1 MKFQEWGFTTMDSA
15 KDNNQFDILK
25 RVFKYILPYK
35 GRLAGGVI
43 SMLVHAFLTVF
54 FVRVFQGLL
63 ETIIS
68 DINLGR
74 EGMIQLSLVAGM
86 MILVYF
92 LKGIAYYGKSYL
104 VAYVSQKSVRD
115 IRNDLYSHLHNL
127 SLNFYSQNKTGDIL
141 SRVTNDV
148 QQLESSMISTTVGS
162 IDKVFTLVGGIL
174 YLVYLNYRLT
184 IFLIVI
190 LPLITYVI
198 TKFNYKLKKV
208 SRRVQIKIAD
218 VSDVLQE
225 TLSAVRVVKSFG
237 REEYEFERFSS
248 ENQAN
253 FRAKMKKSQYGAI
266 LTPLVEF
273 LAAISFTAILWYG
286 GYEVM
291 QGRMSASE
299 LIAFFTLLLTIS
311 EPLRS
316 ITKLSK
322 RLQQLFASAER
333 VFEIMDTESELRE
346 DDENKIE
353 LKDVEGEVVYDNVSF
368 AYNRNE
374 VVLRDINLTARPGE
388 VVALVGHSGAGKTTM
403 VDLIPRFFD
412 PIEGRMRLDGH
423 DLKDLKIDS
432 LRDFIGIVPQ
442 ETILFSGT
450 LRDNIAYGDLN
461 ADDEAIQKAAEAAN
475 AHDFIM
481 NFPDGYDTVVGERG
495 VGLSGGQKQ
504 RISIARAILKNPKI
518 LILDEATSSLDS
530 ESEALV
536 QEALEHLM
544 ENRTTF
550 IIAHRLS
557 TIKNADKIVVVE
569 QGEIMEMGSHQEL
582 LKKQGKYASLYRGQ
596 FIEAPEV

>member
-1 MKFQEWGFTTMDSA
+1 MDSLQN
-15 KDNNQFDILK
+15 KSDTIDLLK
-25 RVFKYILPYK
+25 RIFAYILPYK
-35 GRLAGGVI
+35 GRLAAGVF

-54 FVRVFQGLL
+54 FVKVFQDLL

-68 DINLGR
+68 DIDMGR

-92 LKGIAYYGKSYL
+92 LKGVSYYGKTYL
-104 VAYVSQKSVRD
+104 VSYVSQKTIRD
-115 IRNDLYSHLHNL
+115 MRDDLYAHLHNL
-127 SLNFYSQNKTGDIL
+127 SLSFYSKNKTGDIL

-148 QQLESSMISTTVGS
+148 QQLESSMIKTTVGS

-184 IFLIVI
+184 IFLIII
-190 LPLITYVI
+190 LPFITYVI

-237 REEYEFERFSS
+237 REEYEFERFST

-253 FRAKMKKSQYGAI
+253 FRAKMKKTQYGAI

-291 QGRMSASE
+291 QGRMTAAE

-311 EPLRS
+311 EPLRA

-322 RLQQLFASAER
+322 RMQQLFASAER

-353 LKDVEGEVVYDNVSF
+353 LKEVEGEVVYDNVSF
-368 AYNRNE
+368 AYNRDE
-374 VVLRDINLTARPGE
+374 VVLKKINLTARPGE
-388 VVALVGHSGAGKTTM
+388 IIALVGHSGAGKTTM

-412 PIEGRMRLDGH
+412 PIDGRMRLDGH
-423 DLKDLKIDS
+423 DLRDLKIDS
-432 LRDFIGIVPQ
+432 LRNFIGIVPQ

-450 LRDNIAYGDLN
+450 LRDNIAYGDLE
-461 ADDEAIQKAAEAAN
+461 AEDEAIEEAAKAAN
-475 AHDFIM
+475 AHNFIM
-481 NFPDGYDTVVGERG
+481 NFPDGYDTIVGERG
-495 VGLSGGQKQ
+495 VGISGGQKQ

-557 TIKNADKIVVVE
+557 TIKNADKIVVLE
-569 QGEIMEMGSHQEL
+569 EGEIVEVGSHKRL
-582 LKKQGKYASLYRGQ
+582 LEKQGKYASLYQGQ
-596 FIEAPEV
+596 FIEK

>member
-1 MKFQEWGFTTMDSA
+1 
-15 KDNNQFDILK
+15 
-25 RVFKYILPYK
+25 
-35 GRLAGGVI
+35 
-43 SMLVHAFLTVF
+43 
-54 FVRVFQGLL
+54 
-63 ETIIS
+63 
-68 DINLGR
+68 
-74 EGMIQLSLVAGM
+74 
-86 MILVYF
+86 
-92 LKGIAYYGKSYL
+92 
-104 VAYVSQKSVRD
+104 
-115 IRNDLYSHLHNL
+115 
-127 SLNFYSQNKTGDIL
+127 
-141 SRVTNDV
+141 
-148 QQLESSMISTTVGS
+148 
-162 IDKVFTLVGGIL
+162 
-174 YLVYLNYRLT
+174 
-184 IFLIVI
+184 
-190 LPLITYVI
+190 
-198 TKFNYKLKKV
+198 
-208 SRRVQIKIAD
+208 
-218 VSDVLQE
+218 
-225 TLSAVRVVKSFG
+225 
-237 REEYEFERFSS
+237 
-248 ENQAN
+248 
-253 FRAKMKKSQYGAI
+253 
-266 LTPLVEF
+266 
-273 LAAISFTAILWYG
+273 
-286 GYEVM
+286 M

-353 LKDVEGEVVYDNVSF
+353 LTDVEGEVVYDNVTF

-374 VVLRDINLTARPGE
+374 VVLKNINLKAEPGE

-412 PIEGRMRLDGH
+412 PIEGRMRVDGH
-423 DLKDLKIDS
+423 DLKDVKIDS

-442 ETILFSGT
+442 ETILFSGS
-450 LRDNIAYGDLN
+450 LRDNIAYGDLE
-461 ADDEAIQKAAEAAN
+461 ADQEAIQAAAEAAN

-481 NFPDGYDTVVGERG
+481 AFPDGYDTMVGERG

-544 ENRTTF
+544 QNRTTF

-557 TIKNADKIVVVE
+557 TIRNADKIVVVE

-582 LKKQGKYASLYRGQ
+582 LKKQGKYASLYKGQ
-596 FIEAPEV
+596 FIEDPNA

>member
-1 MKFQEWGFTTMDSA
+1 
-15 KDNNQFDILK
+15 
-25 RVFKYILPYK
+25 
-35 GRLAGGVI
+35 
-43 SMLVHAFLTVF
+43 
-54 FVRVFQGLL
+54 
-63 ETIIS
+63 
-68 DINLGR
+68 
-74 EGMIQLSLVAGM
+74 MIQLSLVAGM

-92 LKGIAYYGKSYL
+92 LKGVAYYGKTYL
-104 VAYVSQKSVRD
+104 VSYVSQRSIKDMRD
-115 IRNDLYSHLHNL
+115 DLYSHLHNL
-127 SLNFYSQNKTGDIL
+127 SLSFYSKNKTGDIL

-148 QQLESSMISTTVGS
+148 QNLESSMINTTVGS
-162 IDKVFTLVGGIL
+162 IDKVFTLIGGIV

-184 IFLIVI
+184 IFLIII
-190 LPLITYVI
+190 LPFITYVI
-198 TKFNYKLKKV
+198 VKFNYKLKKV

-237 REEYEFERFSS
+237 REEYEFERFST

-253 FRAKMKKSQYGAI
+253 FRAKMKKTQYGAI

-353 LKDVEGEVVYDNVSF
+353 LTDVEGEVVYDNVTF

-374 VVLRDINLTARPGE
+374 VVLKNINLKAEPGE

-412 PIEGRMRLDGH
+412 PIEGRMRVDGH
-423 DLKDLKIDS
+423 DLKDVKIDS

-442 ETILFSGT
+442 ETILFSGS
-450 LRDNIAYGDLN
+450 LRDNIAYGDLE
-461 ADDEAIQKAAEAAN
+461 ADQEAIQAAAEAAN

-481 NFPDGYDTVVGERG
+481 AFPDGYDTMVGERG

-544 ENRTTF
+544 QNRTTF

-557 TIKNADKIVVVE
+557 TIRNADKIVVVE

-582 LKKQGKYASLYRGQ
+582 LKKQGKYASLYKGQ
-596 FIEAPEV
+596 FIEDPNA

>member
-1 MKFQEWGFTTMDSA
+1 
-15 KDNNQFDILK
+15 
-25 RVFKYILPYK
+25 V
-35 GRLAGGVI
+35 
-43 SMLVHAFLTVF
+43 
-54 FVRVFQGLL
+54 
-63 ETIIS
+63 
-68 DINLGR
+68 
-74 EGMIQLSLVAGM
+74 
-86 MILVYF
+86 VYF
-92 LKGIAYYGKSYL
+92 LKGVSYYGKTYL
-104 VAYVSQKSVRD
+104 VSYVSQKSIKDMRD
-115 IRNDLYSHLHNL
+115 DLYSHLHNL
-127 SLNFYSQNKTGDIL
+127 SLSFYSKNKTGDIL

-148 QQLESSMISTTVGS
+148 QQLESSMINTTVGT
-162 IDKVFTLVGGIL
+162 IDKVFTLIGGII
-174 YLVYLNYRLT
+174 YLIYLNYRLT
-184 IFLIVI
+184 IFLVI
-190 LPLITYVI
+190 MLPLITYVI

-237 REEYEFERFSS
+237 REEYEFDRFSS

-253 FRAKMKKSQYGAI
+253 FRAKMKKTQYGAI

-291 QGRMSASE
+291 QGRMTASE

-311 EPLRS
+311 DPLRS

-322 RLQQLFASAER
+322 RLQNLFASAER

-353 LKDVEGEVVYDNVSF
+353 LEEVEGEVVYDNVSF
-368 AYNRNE
+368 AYNEDE
-374 VVLRDINLTARPGE
+374 VVLKNINLTAKPGE

-412 PIEGRMRLDGH
+412 PFAGRMRLDGH

-432 LRDFIGIVPQ
+432 LREFIGIVPQ
-442 ETILFSGT
+442 ETILFSGS
-450 LRDNIAYGDLN
+450 LKENIAYGDLD
-461 ADDEAIQKAAEAAN
+461 AGEEAIQKAAQAAN
-475 AHDFIM
+475 AHEFIM
-481 NFPDGYDTVVGERG
+481 NFPNGYDTMVGERG

-504 RISIARAILKNPKI
+504 RISIARAILKNPRI

-544 ENRTTF
+544 QNRTTF

-582 LKKQGKYASLYRGQ
+582 LAKQGKYASLYQGQ
-596 FIEAPEV
+596 FIEDPNA

>member
-1 MKFQEWGFTTMDSA
+1 MDSA
-15 KDNNQFDILK
+15 QENNQIEILK
-25 RVFKYILPYK
+25 RVFKYVLPYK

-68 DINLGR
+68 DINMGR

-86 MILVYF
+86 MIVVYF
-92 LKGIAYYGKSYL
+92 LKGVAYYGKTYL
-104 VAYVSQKSVRD
+104 VSYVSQKSIRD
-115 IRNDLYSHLHNL
+115 IRDDLYSHLHNL
-127 SLNFYSQNKTGDIL
+127 SLSFYSKNKTGDIL

-148 QQLESSMISTTVGS
+148 QQLEGAIIKTTVGS
-162 IDKVFTLVGGIL
+162 IDKVFTLIGGII

-184 IFLIVI
+184 IFLIII
-190 LPLITYVI
+190 LPFITYVI

-253 FRAKMKKSQYGAI
+253 FKAKMKKTQYGAM
-266 LTPLVEF
+266 LTPIVEF

-311 EPLRS
+311 EPLRA

-322 RLQQLFASAER
+322 RLQNLFASAER

-353 LKDVEGEVVYDNVSF
+353 LKEVEGEVVYDNVSF
-368 AYNRNE
+368 AYNRDE
-374 VVLRDINLTARPGE
+374 IVLKNINLTANPGE
-388 VVALVGHSGAGKTTM
+388 IVALVGHSGAGKTTM

-432 LRDFIGIVPQ
+432 LRNFIGIVPQ

-450 LRDNIAYGDLN
+450 LRDNIAYGDLQ
-461 ADDEAIQKAAEAAN
+461 ADDEAIKKAAEAAN
-475 AHDFIM
+475 AHGFIM
-481 NFPDGYDTVVGERG
+481 DFPDGYDTMVGERG

-504 RISIARAILKNPKI
+504 RISIARAILKDPRI

-569 QGEIMEMGSHQEL
+569 RGEIMEMGSHREL
-582 LKKQGKYASLYRGQ
+582 LEKQGKYASLYQGQ
-596 FIEAPEV
+596 FIEDPNA

>member
-1 MKFQEWGFTTMDSA
+1 MDSA
-15 KDNNQFDILK
+15 KGNNEIEILK
-25 RVFKYILPYK
+25 RVFKYLLPYK
-35 GRLAGGVI
+35 GRMAGGVI
-43 SMLVHAFLTVF
+43 SMLVHAFLTIF

-68 DINLGR
+68 DIDMGR

-92 LKGIAYYGKSYL
+92 LKGVAYYGKTYL
-104 VAYVSQKSVRD
+104 VSYVSQRSIKDMRD
-115 IRNDLYSHLHNL
+115 DLYSHLHNL
-127 SLNFYSQNKTGDIL
+127 SLSFYSKNKTGDIL

-148 QQLESSMISTTVGS
+148 QNLESSMINTTVGS
-162 IDKVFTLVGGIL
+162 IDKVFTLIGGIV

-184 IFLIVI
+184 IFLIII
-190 LPLITYVI
+190 LPFITYVI
-198 TKFNYKLKKV
+198 VKFNYKLKKV

-237 REEYEFERFSS
+237 REEYEFERFST

-253 FRAKMKKSQYGAI
+253 FRAKMKKTQYGAI

-333 VFEIMDTESELRE
+333 VFEIMDTESEMRE

-353 LKDVEGEVVYDNVSF
+353 LTDIEGEVVYDNVTF
-368 AYNRNE
+368 AYNRDE
-374 VVLRDINLTARPGE
+374 IVLKDISLTAEPGE

-412 PIEGRMRLDGH
+412 PIKGRMRVDGH
-423 DLKDLKIDS
+423 DLKDVKIDS

-442 ETILFSGT
+442 ETILFSGS
-450 LRDNIAYGDLN
+450 LRDNIAYGDLE
-461 ADDEAIQKAAEAAN
+461 ADEEAIQAAAKAAN

-481 NFPDGYDTVVGERG
+481 AFPDGYDTIVGERG

-557 TIKNADKIVVVE
+557 TIRNADKIVVVE

-582 LKKQGKYASLYRGQ
+582 LKKQGKYASLYKGQ
-596 FIEAPEV
+596 FIEDPNA

>member
-1 MKFQEWGFTTMDSA
+1 MDSLQN
-15 KDNNQFDILK
+15 KSDTIDLLK
-25 RVFKYILPYK
+25 RIFAYILPYK
-35 GRLAGGVI
+35 GRLAAGVF

-54 FVRVFQGLL
+54 FVKVFQDLL

-68 DINLGR
+68 DIDMGR

-92 LKGIAYYGKSYL
+92 LKGVSYYGKTYL
-104 VAYVSQKSVRD
+104 VSYVSQKTIRD
-115 IRNDLYSHLHNL
+115 MRDDLYAHLHNL
-127 SLNFYSQNKTGDIL
+127 SLSFYSKNKTGDIL

-148 QQLESSMISTTVGS
+148 QQLESSMIKTTVGS

-184 IFLIVI
+184 IFLIII
-190 LPLITYVI
+190 LPFITYVI

-237 REEYEFERFSS
+237 REEYEFERFST

-253 FRAKMKKSQYGAI
+253 FRAKMKKTQYGAI

-291 QGRMSASE
+291 QGRMTAAE

-311 EPLRS
+311 EPLRA

-322 RLQQLFASAER
+322 RMQQLFASAER

-353 LKDVEGEVVYDNVSF
+353 LKEVEGEVVYDNVSF
-368 AYNRNE
+368 AYNRDE
-374 VVLRDINLTARPGE
+374 VVLKKINLTARPGE
-388 VVALVGHSGAGKTTM
+388 IIALVGHSGAGKTTM

-412 PIEGRMRLDGH
+412 PIDGRMRLDGH

-432 LRDFIGIVPQ
+432 LRNFIGIVPQ

-450 LRDNIAYGDLN
+450 LRDNIAYGDLE
-461 ADDEAIQKAAEAAN
+461 AEDEAIEEAAKAAN
-475 AHDFIM
+475 AHNFIM
-481 NFPDGYDTVVGERG
+481 NFPDGYDTIVGERG
-495 VGLSGGQKQ
+495 VGISGGQKQ

-557 TIKNADKIVVVE
+557 TIKNADKIVVLE
-569 QGEIMEMGSHQEL
+569 EGEIVEVGSHKRL
-582 LKKQGKYASLYRGQ
+582 LEKQGKYASLYQGQ
-596 FIEAPEV
+596 FIEK

>member
-1 MKFQEWGFTTMDSA
+1 MDSA
-15 KDNNQFDILK
+15 QANKNQDNNQFEILK
-25 RVFKYILPYK
+25 RVFKYVLPYK

-43 SMLVHAFLTVF
+43 SMLAHAFLTVF

-68 DINLGR
+68 DIDMGR
-74 EGMIQLSLVAGM
+74 EGMIQLSLVAAM
-86 MILVYF
+86 MIVVYF
-92 LKGIAYYGKSYL
+92 LKGVAYYGKSYL
-104 VAYVSQKSVRD
+104 VAYVSQKSIRD
-115 IRNDLYSHLHNL
+115 MRNDLYSHLHNL
-127 SLNFYSQNKTGDIL
+127 SLSFYSKNKTGDIL

-148 QQLESSMISTTVGS
+148 KQLESSMIKTTVGS
-162 IDKVFTLVGGIL
+162 IDKVFTLIGGII

-184 IFLIVI
+184 IFLIII
-190 LPLITYVI
+190 LPVITYVI

-237 REEYEFERFSS
+237 REEYEYQRFSN

-253 FRAKMKKSQYGAI
+253 FRAKMKKTQYGSI

-291 QGRMSASE
+291 QGRMRASE
-299 LIAFFTLLLTIS
+299 LIAFFTLLLTIT

-346 DDENKIE
+346 DDENKIDLQE
-353 LKDVEGEVVYDNVSF
+353 VEGEIVYDDINF
-368 AYNRNE
+368 AYNEDE
-374 VVLRDINLTARPGE
+374 VVLKNINLKAEPGE

-412 PIEGRMRLDGH
+412 PISGRMLLDGH
-423 DLKDLKIDS
+423 NLQDLKIDS

-442 ETILFSGT
+442 ETILFSGS
-450 LRDNIAYGDLN
+450 LRDNIAYGDLD
-461 ADDEAIQKAAEAAN
+461 AEDEQIKKAAKAAN
-475 AHDFIM
+475 AHQFIM
-481 NFPDGYDTVVGERG
+481 GFKNGYDTVVGERG

-504 RISIARAILKNPKI
+504 RISIARAILKDPKI

-536 QEALEHLM
+536 QEALDHLM

-557 TIKNADKIVVVE
+557 TIQNADKIVVLE
-569 QGEIMEMGSHQEL
+569 QGEIVEVGSHQKL
-582 LKKQGKYASLYRGQ
+582 LKENGKYASLYNGQ
-596 FIEAPEV
+596 FIENPNK

>member
-1 MKFQEWGFTTMDSA
+1 MDSA
-15 KDNNQFDILK
+15 KGNNEIEILK
-25 RVFKYILPYK
+25 RVFKYLLPYK

-68 DINLGR
+68 DINMGR
-74 EGMIQLSLVAGM
+74 EGMIQLSLVAAM

-92 LKGIAYYGKSYL
+92 LKGVAYFGKTYL
-104 VAYVSQKSVRD
+104 VSYVSQRSIKDMRD
-115 IRNDLYSHLHNL
+115 DLYSHLQNL
-127 SLNFYSQNKTGDIL
+127 SLSFYSKNKTGDIL

-148 QQLESSMISTTVGS
+148 QNLESSMIKTTVGS
-162 IDKVFTLVGGIL
+162 IDKVFTLIGGIL

-184 IFLIVI
+184 IFLIII

-237 REEYEFERFSS
+237 REEYEFERFST

-253 FRAKMKKSQYGAI
+253 FRAKMKKTQYGAI

-333 VFEIMDTESELRE
+333 VFEIMDTESEMRE

-353 LKDVEGEVVYDNVSF
+353 LTDVEGEVVYDNVSF
-368 AYNRNE
+368 AYNRDE
-374 VVLRDINLTARPGE
+374 IVLKNINLTAEPGE

-442 ETILFSGT
+442 ETILFSGS
-450 LRDNIAYGDLN
+450 LRDNIAYGDLE
-461 ADDEAIQKAAEAAN
+461 ADEEAIQAAAKAAN

-481 NFPDGYDTVVGERG
+481 SFPDCYDTMVGERG

-557 TIKNADKIVVVE
+557 TIRNADKIVVVE
-569 QGEIMEMGSHQEL
+569 QGKIMEVGSHQEL
-582 LKKQGKYASLYRGQ
+582 LKKQGKYASLYKGQ
-596 FIEAPEV
+596 FIEDPNA

>member
-1 MKFQEWGFTTMDSA
+1 MDSA
-15 KDNNQFDILK
+15 KGNNEIEILK
-25 RVFKYILPYK
+25 RVFKYLLPYK
-35 GRLAGGVI
+35 GRMAGGVI
-43 SMLVHAFLTVF
+43 SMLVHAFLTIF

-68 DINLGR
+68 DIDMGR

-92 LKGIAYYGKSYL
+92 LKGVAYYGKTYL
-104 VAYVSQKSVRD
+104 VSYVSQRSIKDMRD
-115 IRNDLYSHLHNL
+115 DLYSHLHNL
-127 SLNFYSQNKTGDIL
+127 SLSFYSKNKTGDIL

-148 QQLESSMISTTVGS
+148 QNLESSMINTTVGS
-162 IDKVFTLVGGIL
+162 IDKVFTLIGGIV

-184 IFLIVI
+184 IFLIII
-190 LPLITYVI
+190 LPFITYVI
-198 TKFNYKLKKV
+198 VKFNYKLKKV

-237 REEYEFERFSS
+237 REEYEFERFST

-253 FRAKMKKSQYGAI
+253 FRAKMKKTQYGAI

-353 LKDVEGEVVYDNVSF
+353 LTDVEGEVVYDNVTF

-374 VVLRDINLTARPGE
+374 VVLKNINLKAEPGE

-412 PIEGRMRLDGH
+412 PIEGRMRVDGH
-423 DLKDLKIDS
+423 DLRDVKIDS

-442 ETILFSGT
+442 ETILFSGS
-450 LRDNIAYGDLN
+450 LRDNIAYGDLE
-461 ADDEAIQKAAEAAN
+461 ADQEAIQAAAEAAN

-481 NFPDGYDTVVGERG
+481 AFPDGYDTMVGERG

-544 ENRTTF
+544 QNRTTF

-557 TIKNADKIVVVE
+557 TIRNADKIVVVE

-582 LKKQGKYASLYRGQ
+582 LKKQGKYASLYKGQ
-596 FIEAPEV
+596 FIEDPNA

>member
-1 MKFQEWGFTTMDSA
+1 MDSA

-68 DINLGR
+68 DINMGR

-86 MILVYF
+86 MIVVYF
-92 LKGIAYYGKSYL
+92 LKGVSYYGKTYL
-104 VAYVSQKSVRD
+104 VSYVSQKSIKDMRD
-115 IRNDLYSHLHNL
+115 DLYSHLHNL
-127 SLNFYSQNKTGDIL
+127 SLSFYSKNKTGDIL

-148 QQLESSMISTTVGS
+148 QQLESSMINTTVGT
-162 IDKVFTLVGGIL
+162 IDKVFTLIGGII
-174 YLVYLNYRLT
+174 YLIYLNYRLT
-184 IFLIVI
+184 IFLVI
-190 LPLITYVI
+190 MLPLITYVI

-237 REEYEFERFSS
+237 REEYEFDRFSS

-253 FRAKMKKSQYGAI
+253 FRAKMKKTQYGAI

-291 QGRMSASE
+291 QGRMTASE

-311 EPLRS
+311 DPLRS

-322 RLQQLFASAER
+322 RLQNLFASAER

-353 LKDVEGEVVYDNVSF
+353 LEEVEGEVVYDNVSF
-368 AYNRNE
+368 AYNEDE
-374 VVLRDINLTARPGE
+374 VVLKNINLTAKPGE

-412 PIEGRMRLDGH
+412 PFAGRMRLDGH

-432 LRDFIGIVPQ
+432 LREFIGIVPQ
-442 ETILFSGT
+442 ETILFSGS
-450 LRDNIAYGDLN
+450 LKENIAYGDLD
-461 ADDEAIQKAAEAAN
+461 AGEEAIQKAAQAAN
-475 AHDFIM
+475 AHEFIM
-481 NFPDGYDTVVGERG
+481 NFPNGYDTMVGERG

-504 RISIARAILKNPKI
+504 RISIARAILKNPRI

-544 ENRTTF
+544 QNRTTF

-582 LKKQGKYASLYRGQ
+582 LAKQGKYASLYQGQ
-596 FIEAPEV
+596 FIEDPNA

>member
-1 MKFQEWGFTTMDSA
+1 MDSA
-15 KDNNQFDILK
+15 KGNNEIEILK
-25 RVFKYILPYK
+25 RVFKYLLPYK
-35 GRLAGGVI
+35 GRMAGGVI
-43 SMLVHAFLTVF
+43 SMLVHAFLTIF

-68 DINLGR
+68 DIDMGR

-92 LKGIAYYGKSYL
+92 LKGVAYYGKTYL
-104 VAYVSQKSVRD
+104 VSYVSQRSIKDMRD
-115 IRNDLYSHLHNL
+115 DLYSHLHNL
-127 SLNFYSQNKTGDIL
+127 SLSFYSKNKTGDIL

-148 QQLESSMISTTVGS
+148 QNLESSMINTTVGS
-162 IDKVFTLVGGIL
+162 IDKVFTLIGGIV

-184 IFLIVI
+184 IFLIII
-190 LPLITYVI
+190 LPFITYVI
-198 TKFNYKLKKV
+198 VKFNYKLKKV

-237 REEYEFERFSS
+237 REEYEFERFST

-253 FRAKMKKSQYGAI
+253 FRAKMKKTQYGAI

-353 LKDVEGEVVYDNVSF
+353 LTDVEGEVVYDNVTF

-374 VVLRDINLTARPGE
+374 VVLKNINLKAEPGE

-412 PIEGRMRLDGH
+412 PIEGRMRVDGH
-423 DLKDLKIDS
+423 DLRDVKIDS

-442 ETILFSGT
+442 ETILFSGS
-450 LRDNIAYGDLN
+450 LRDNIAYGDLE
-461 ADDEAIQKAAEAAN
+461 ADQEAIQAAAEAAN

-481 NFPDGYDTVVGERG
+481 AFPDGYDTMVGERG

-530 ESEALV
+530 ESESLV

-544 ENRTTF
+544 QNRTTF

-557 TIKNADKIVVVE
+557 TIRNADKIVVVE

-582 LKKQGKYASLYRGQ
+582 LKKQGKYASLYKGQ
-596 FIEAPEV
+596 FIEDPNA

>member
-1 MKFQEWGFTTMDSA
+1 MDSA
-15 KDNNQFDILK
+15 KGNNEIELLK
-25 RVFKYILPYK
+25 RVFKYLLPYK

-68 DINLGR
+68 DINMGR

-92 LKGIAYYGKSYL
+92 LKGVSYYGKTYL
-104 VAYVSQKSVRD
+104 VSYVSQRSIKDMRD
-115 IRNDLYSHLHNL
+115 DLYSHLHNL
-127 SLNFYSQNKTGDIL
+127 SLSFYSKNKTGDIL

-148 QQLESSMISTTVGS
+148 QNLESSMIKTTVGS
-162 IDKVFTLVGGIL
+162 IDKVFTLIGGIL

-184 IFLIVI
+184 IFLIII
-190 LPLITYVI
+190 LPFITYVI

-253 FRAKMKKSQYGAI
+253 FRAKMKKTQYGAI

-291 QGRMSASE
+291 QGRMTASE

-333 VFEIMDTESELRE
+333 VFEIMDTECELRE

-353 LKDVEGEVVYDNVSF
+353 LNSVEGEVVYDNVSF
-368 AYNRNE
+368 AYNENE
-374 VVLRDINLTARPGE
+374 VVLQNINLTAKPGE

-412 PIEGRMRLDGH
+412 PIEGRMRVDGH
-423 DLKDLKIDS
+423 DLKDVKIDS
-432 LRDFIGIVPQ
+432 LRNFIGIVPQ
-442 ETILFSGT
+442 ETILFSGS
-450 LRDNIAYGDLN
+450 LRDNIAYGDLD
-461 ADDEAIQKAAEAAN
+461 AEDEAIKKAAEAAN
-475 AHDFIM
+475 AHQFIM
-481 NFPDGYDTVVGERG
+481 GFPDGYETVVGERG

-504 RISIARAILKNPKI
+504 RISIARAILKNPRI

-544 ENRTTF
+544 EDRTTF

-557 TIKNADKIVVVE
+557 TIRNADKIVVVE
-569 QGEIMEMGSHQEL
+569 QGEIMEMGNHQEL
-582 LKKQGKYASLYRGQ
+582 LQKQGKYASLYQGQ
-596 FIEAPEV
+596 FIEDPNA

>member
-1 MKFQEWGFTTMDSA
+1 MDSA
-15 KDNNQFDILK
+15 KDNNQIELLK
-25 RVFKYILPYK
+25 RVFKYVLPYK

-68 DINLGR
+68 DINMGR

-86 MILVYF
+86 MIVVYF
-92 LKGIAYYGKSYL
+92 LKGVSYYGKTYL
-104 VAYVSQKSVRD
+104 VSYVSQKSIKDMRD
-115 IRNDLYSHLHNL
+115 DLYSHLHNL
-127 SLNFYSQNKTGDIL
+127 SLSFYSKNKTGDIL

-148 QQLESSMISTTVGS
+148 QQLESSMINTTVGT
-162 IDKVFTLVGGIL
+162 IDKVFTLIGGII
-174 YLVYLNYRLT
+174 YLIYLNYRLT
-184 IFLIVI
+184 IFLVI
-190 LPLITYVI
+190 MLPLITYVI

-237 REEYEFERFSS
+237 REEYEFDRFSS

-253 FRAKMKKSQYGAI
+253 FRAKMKKTQYGAI

-291 QGRMSASE
+291 QGRMTASE

-311 EPLRS
+311 DPLRS

-322 RLQQLFASAER
+322 RLQNLFASAER

-353 LKDVEGEVVYDNVSF
+353 LEEVEGEVVYDNVSF
-368 AYNRNE
+368 AYNEDE
-374 VVLRDINLTARPGE
+374 VVLKNINLTAKPGE

-412 PIEGRMRLDGH
+412 PFAGRMRLDGH

-432 LRDFIGIVPQ
+432 LREFIGIVPQ
-442 ETILFSGT
+442 ETILFSGS
-450 LRDNIAYGDLN
+450 LKENIAYGDLD
-461 ADDEAIQKAAEAAN
+461 AGEEAIQKAAQAAN
-475 AHDFIM
+475 AHEFIM
-481 NFPDGYDTVVGERG
+481 NFPNGYDTMVGERG

-504 RISIARAILKNPKI
+504 RISIARAILKNPRI

-582 LKKQGKYASLYRGQ
+582 LAKQGKYASLYQGQ
-596 FIEAPEV
+596 FIEDPNA

>member
-1 MKFQEWGFTTMDSA
+1 MDSA
-15 KDNNQFDILK
+15 KDSNQFELLK
-25 RVFKYILPYK
+25 RVFKYVLPYK

-68 DINLGR
+68 DINMGR

-92 LKGIAYYGKSYL
+92 LKGVSYYGKTYL
-104 VAYVSQKSVRD
+104 VSYVSQKSIRD
-115 IRNDLYSHLHNL
+115 IRDDLYSHLHNL
-127 SLNFYSQNKTGDIL
+127 SLSFYSKNKTGDIL

-148 QQLESSMISTTVGS
+148 QQLEGAIINTTVGS
-162 IDKVFTLVGGIL
+162 IDKVFTLIGGII

-184 IFLIVI
+184 IFLIII
-190 LPLITYVI
+190 LPFITYVI

-237 REEYEFERFSS
+237 REEYEFDRFST

-253 FRAKMKKSQYGAI
+253 FRAKMKKTQYGAI

-291 QGRMSASE
+291 QGRMTASE

-322 RLQQLFASAER
+322 RLQNLFASAER

-353 LKDVEGEVVYDNVSF
+353 LEEVEGKVVYDNVSF
-368 AYNRNE
+368 AYNRDE
-374 VVLRDINLTARPGE
+374 IVLKNINLTANQGE

-412 PIEGRMRLDGH
+412 PIEGQIRLDGH
-423 DLKDLKIDS
+423 NLTDVKIDS
-432 LRDFIGIVPQ
+432 LRNFIGIVPQ

-450 LRDNIAYGDLN
+450 LRDNIAYGDLE
-461 ADDEAIQKAAEAAN
+461 ADEEAIKKAAQAAN

-481 NFPDGYDTVVGERG
+481 DFPDGYNTVVGERG

-504 RISIARAILKNPKI
+504 RISIARAILKNPRI

-569 QGEIMEMGSHQEL
+569 KGEIMEKGSHQEL
-582 LKKQGKYASLYRGQ
+582 LEKRGKYASLYKGQ
-596 FIEAPEV
+596 FIEDPSS

>member
-1 MKFQEWGFTTMDSA
+1 MDSA
-15 KDNNQFDILK
+15 KGNNEIEILK
-25 RVFKYILPYK
+25 RVFKYLLPYK
-35 GRLAGGVI
+35 GRMAGGVI
-43 SMLVHAFLTVF
+43 SMLVHAFLTIF

-68 DINLGR
+68 DIDMGR

-92 LKGIAYYGKSYL
+92 LKGVAYYGKTYL
-104 VAYVSQKSVRD
+104 VSYVSQRSIKDMRD
-115 IRNDLYSHLHNL
+115 DLYSHLHNL
-127 SLNFYSQNKTGDIL
+127 SLSFYSKNKTGDIL

-148 QQLESSMISTTVGS
+148 QNLESSMINTTVGS
-162 IDKVFTLVGGIL
+162 IDKVFTLIGGIL

-184 IFLIVI
+184 IFLIII
-190 LPLITYVI
+190 LPFITYVI

-237 REEYEFERFSS
+237 REEYEFERFST

-253 FRAKMKKSQYGAI
+253 FRAKMKKTQYGAI

-333 VFEIMDTESELRE
+333 VFEIMDTESEMRE

-353 LKDVEGEVVYDNVSF
+353 LTDIEGEVVYDNVTF
-368 AYNRNE
+368 AYNRDE
-374 VVLRDINLTARPGE
+374 IVLKDISLTAEPGE

-412 PIEGRMRLDGH
+412 PIKGRMRVDGH
-423 DLKDLKIDS
+423 DLKDVKIDS

-442 ETILFSGT
+442 ETILFSGS
-450 LRDNIAYGDLN
+450 LRDNIAYGDLE
-461 ADDEAIQKAAEAAN
+461 ADEEAIQAAAKAAN

-481 NFPDGYDTVVGERG
+481 AFPDGYDTIVGERG

-557 TIKNADKIVVVE
+557 TIRNADKIVVVE

-582 LKKQGKYASLYRGQ
+582 LKKQGKYASLYKGQ
-596 FIEAPEV
+596 FIEDPNA

>member
-1 MKFQEWGFTTMDSA
+1 MDSV
-15 KDNNQFDILK
+15 KESSRIGILK

-54 FVRVFQGLL
+54 FVKVFQDLL

-68 DINLGR
+68 DINMGR
-74 EGMIQLSLVAGM
+74 EGMLQLSLVAGV
-86 MILVYF
+86 MIIVYF
-92 LKGIAYYGKSYL
+92 LKGVSYYGKTYL
-104 VAYVSQKSVRD
+104 VSYVSQKAIKDMRD
-115 IRNDLYSHLHNL
+115 DLYSHLHNL
-127 SLNFYSQNKTGDIL
+127 SLSFYSKNKTGDIL

-148 QQLESSMISTTVGS
+148 KNLESSMINTTVGTV
-162 IDKVFTLVGGIL
+162 DKVFTLIGGIL

-184 IFLIVI
+184 IFLIII
-190 LPLITYVI
+190 LPFITYVI

-237 REEYEFERFSS
+237 REEYEFDRFST

-253 FRAKMKKSQYGAI
+253 FRAKMKKTQYGAI

-273 LAAISFTAILWYG
+273 IAAISFTAILWYG

-311 EPLRS
+311 DPLRS

-353 LKDVEGEVVYDNVSF
+353 LKEVEGEVVYDNVTF
-368 AYNRNE
+368 AYNKDE
-374 VVLRDINLTARPGE
+374 IVLKDIELTAQPGE

-412 PIEGRMRLDGH
+412 PAAGRMRLDGH

-432 LRDFIGIVPQ
+432 LRNFIGIVPQ
-442 ETILFSGT
+442 ETILFSGS
-450 LRDNIAYGDLN
+450 LRDNIAYGDLD
-461 ADDEAIQKAAEAAN
+461 ADDEAIQAAAKAAN

-481 NFPDGYDTVVGERG
+481 GFAHGYETAVGERG

-504 RISIARAILKNPKI
+504 RISIARAILKDPKI

-544 ENRTTF
+544 KNRTTF

-557 TIKNADKIVVVE
+557 TIKNADKIVVIE
-569 QGEIMEMGSHQEL
+569 QGEIMEMGSHEEL
-582 LKKQGKYASLYRGQ
+582 LSQQGKYASLYQGQ
-596 FIEAPEV
+596 FIEDPNA